1 MFIIVGADG
10 KEYGPVS
17 SGQVRA
23 WITDGRANLQT
34 KCRRANETDWKT
46 LADFP
51 EFGADAR
58 GSTPAEPAAPPVVT
72 AAGVPAVTVAAPV
85 QPVVPPAAGLPLA
98 GRWTRLGAVLLDSLI
113 GCGFALPG
121 GGLLLAAGVL
131 SGGSNPNPA
140 FMLGGFVLL
149 GVALL
154 ALLVIQI
161 YLLSTCG
168 QTLGKK
174 LLGIRIVSFDDETN
188 PGFVKAFL
196 LRVVVNGL
204 IGAVPL
210 VGGIYSLVDACFI
223 FRDDQ
228 RCIHDIIAGTKV
240 VKV

>member
-1 MFIIVGADG
+1 MTNF
-10 KEYGPVS
+10 
-17 SGQVRA
+17 
-23 WITDGRANLQT
+23 
-34 KCRRANETDWKT
+34 
-46 LADFP
+46 
-51 EFGADAR
+51 
-58 GSTPAEPAAPPVVT
+58 
-72 AAGVPAVTVAAPV
+72 
-85 QPVVPPAAGLPLA
+85 
-98 GRWTRLGAVLLDSLI
+98 
-113 GCGFALPG
+113 
-121 GGLLLAAGVL
+121 
-131 SGGSNPNPA
+131 
-140 FMLGGFVLL
+140 
-149 GVALL
+149 ALL

-210 VGGIYSLVDACFI
+210 VGGVYSLVDACFI